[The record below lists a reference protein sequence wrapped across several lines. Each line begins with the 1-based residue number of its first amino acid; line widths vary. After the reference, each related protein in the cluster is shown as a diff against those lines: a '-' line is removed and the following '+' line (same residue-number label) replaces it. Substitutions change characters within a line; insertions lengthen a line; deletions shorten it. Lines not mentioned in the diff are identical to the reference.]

1 MFSRRLFSRVSKCSV
16 RRLSSTTSSSSR
28 KESILNP
35 EKVEQKIEEI
45 KPEVETVVKSERYLD
60 PRLGLGVWLSDP
72 GVYPLIGLL
81 VTASCGWVF
90 VLFYNLKHNPEIR
103 FKEDK
108 RKSTIR
114 WWLPT

>member
-1 MFSRRLFSRVSKCSV
+1 MFSRRLFSQLSRNSL
-16 RRLSSTTSSSSR
+16 RRLSSTPSSSK

-45 KPEVETVVKSERYLD
+45 KPGVKSVVQSQRYLD
-60 PRLGLGVWLSDP
+60 ERLGSWVWLSDP

-90 VLFYNLKHNPEIR
+90 VLFYNLRHNPEIR